1 MGKQQKLTAKVKRAL
16 QSVRY
21 AKASIERLD
30 NLIAVI
36 RSRAEKMTTGY
47 SDTPGGGN
55 SDRTDVIAKLIE
67 TERSQKEAVQQWC
80 AAIDEVQS
88 LISELTDYNERAVLE
103 HRYINCEEWMTI
115 SFAMHFSLQH
125 LYRIHGRALYKLSKK
140 MRGNESL

>member
-1 MGKQQKLTAKVKRAL
+1 MGKQQKPTAKVKRVL

-21 AKASIERLD
+21 AQTSIERLD

-47 SDTPGGGN
+47 SDAPGGGT

-67 TERSQKEAVQQWC
+67 TERQQKEAVRQWC
-80 AAIDEVQS
+80 TAIDDVQS
-88 LISELTDYNERAVLE
+88 LINGLTDFNERAVLE
-103 HRYINCEEWMTI
+103 HRYINCEEWLAI
-115 SFAMHFSLQH
+115 SFALHFSLQH